1 MLMAWLLKY
10 DGYPPGVLVALLLH
24 GLLLYILLPSEA
36 DPERLVRI
44 ERPAITAVV
53 SQANPQQVRR
63 LEQVDQQRRA
73 DDAARQRQQAERQRQ
88 AEAQRVEQQRQADTA
103 RRQEE
108 QRVAEAS
115 RQAEVKRQEDQR
127 LAEAR
132 RQEETR
138 QAEARRQEEAR
149 QQAQRQQQ
157 EEAQRQTAA
166 AAAAAAAAAE
176 AANAQNDLV
185 AQYSA
190 IIHDLISSN
199 WNRPPDARNGMSVVL
214 NLRLV
219 PTGEVVSATI
229 IKSSGNAAF
238 DRSAEQAVARV
249 GGFPELRDVPT
260 PVFERNF
267 RDFNLEFR
275 PEDLLR

>member
-24 GLLLYILLPSEA
+24 ALLLYILLPSEA
-36 DPERLVRI
+36 DPEQFVRI

-53 SQANPQQVRR
+53 TQANPQQLRR
-63 LEQVDQQRRA
+63 LEQINQQRRA
-73 DDAARQRQQAERQRQ
+73 DDAARQRQEAERQRQ

-108 QRVAEAS
+108 QRVAEAN

-132 RQEETR
+132 RQEEEAR

-149 QQAQRQQQ
+149 LQAQRQQQ
-157 EEAQRQTAA
+157 EEAQRQ
-166 AAAAAAAAAE
+166 AAAAAAAE
-176 AANAQNDLV
+176 AASAQNDLV
-185 AQYSA
+185 SQYSA

-199 WNRPPDARNGMSVVL
+199 WSRPPDARNGMSVVL

>member
-24 GLLLYILLPSEA
+24 GLLLYILMPSEA
-36 DPERLVRI
+36 DPEQFVRI

-53 SQANPQQVRR
+53 TQANPQQVRR
-63 LEQVDQQRRA
+63 MEQINQQRRA
-73 DDAARQRQQAERQRQ
+73 DDAARQRQEAERQRQ

-108 QRVAEAS
+108 QRVAEAN
-115 RQAEVKRQEDQR
+115 RQAEAKRQEDQR

-132 RQEETR
+132 RQEEAR

-157 EEAQRQTAA
+157 EEAQRQ
-166 AAAAAAAAAE
+166 AAAAAAAE

-190 IIHDLISSN
+190 IIHDLISNQWS
-199 WNRPPDARNGMSVVL
+199 RPPDARNGMSVVL